1 MQIAFVNPPHADW
14 SLANNM
20 TYLIVQSYYNR
31 FGKYADQV
39 NWIPAPY
46 KWNEYESFDEV
57 IKEIIDADIIM
68 FSSYAWNYTIID
80 GLSKQIKKNIL
91 KKYSYLV
98 VHILVPMNQNS

>member
-46 KWNEYESFDEV
+46 KWDKYESFDEV
-57 IKEIIDADIIM
+57 I
-68 FSSYAWNYTIID
+68 D
-80 GLSKQIKKNIL
+80 GLERLEGEINAWGDRK
-91 KKYSYLV
+91 
-98 VHILVPMNQNS
+98 